1 MSPCLPPHREP
12 YVLILDEA
20 TSALDAQSEAKVQ
33 EALDG
38 ILHATKAG
46 VMESPTIMA
55 IAHKLATIRN
65 ADKIVVMKEGRIV
78 EQGTHDELIKKAGA
92 YATLVRYQVPLLLI
106 EYTFTYLLQY

>member
-1 MSPCLPPHREP
+1 M
-12 YVLILDEA
+12 LILDEA

-46 VMESPTIMA
+46 VMESPTIMV

-65 ADKIVVMKEGRIV
+65 ADKIVVMDSGKVV
-78 EQGTHDELIKKAGA
+78 EQGTHDELLNKQGK
-92 YATLVRYQVPLLLI
+92 YAALWQQQQDQANKYAAPGSNWSLSRL
-106 EYTFTYLLQY
+106 